1 MNWILIAITSGM
13 LMTSSH
19 DNEEA
24 CLGRKAMLE
33 KDKITNAKCVDMRT
47 SNAFISN
54 GIVCGR
60 SVPGSVC

>member
-19 DNEEA
+19 ETEEA

-33 KDKITNAKCVDMRT
+33 KDKTVNAKCVNMMPSIGT
-47 SNAFISN
+47 TYN
-54 GIVCGR
+54 GIIQLCGN
-60 SVPGSVC
+60 GTCK